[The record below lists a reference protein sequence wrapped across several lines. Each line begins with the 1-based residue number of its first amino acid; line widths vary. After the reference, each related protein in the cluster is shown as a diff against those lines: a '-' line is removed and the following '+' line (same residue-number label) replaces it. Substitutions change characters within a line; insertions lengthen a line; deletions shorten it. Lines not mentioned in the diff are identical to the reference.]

1 MTREREVVE
10 ISCVLSSTGA
20 KRPALA
26 KDVPSDRQVRLGK
39 INVARRSHSRRQQP
53 IPPLTAACPPRAG
66 AEGGTICGNIGSPD
80 GHRLGAAR
88 ASSKGRDG
96 TSRPP
101 AQP

>member
-26 KDVPSDRQVRLGK
+26 KDVPSDRQVRLWK
-39 INVARRSHSRRQQP
+39 INVAWPSHSRRQQP

-66 AEGGTICGNIGSPD
+66 AEGGTICGNIGSHSWRSD
-80 GHRLGAAR
+80 FELRAGAE
-88 ASSKGRDG
+88 GG
-96 TSRPP
+96 TICGNIGS
-101 AQP
+101 